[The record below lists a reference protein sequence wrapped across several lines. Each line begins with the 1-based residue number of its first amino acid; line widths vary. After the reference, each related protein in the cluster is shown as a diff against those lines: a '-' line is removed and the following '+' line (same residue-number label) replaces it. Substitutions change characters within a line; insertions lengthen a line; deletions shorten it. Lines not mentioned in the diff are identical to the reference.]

1 MTKSQFKSELIFPV
15 CHVKAEKG
23 SPKRSLR
30 GRANNPKRNTKARNG
45 RQQNHEEVRRWTN
58 LTSSPP
64 RGHQQPRR
72 APSPAPDH
80 TLTADP
86 CADRPTRRRT
96 EPRPSPV
103 RTRPAPPSKITS
115 ARCLARRVPDSVEL
129 KPRREKPDA
138 ARERETRHSGQEWRK
153 ATALKTRERERVAVL
168 PQLAIDSTST
178 VTRQKPATSS
188 EAEGARLYETN

>member
-1 MTKSQFKSELIFPV
+1 MTNSQFKSELIFPV

-129 KPRREKPDA
+129 KAET
-138 ARERETRHSGQEWRK
+138 RETRRG
-153 ATALKTRERERVAVL
+153 TRERDETQWPGVAKGDSFKDERERVAVL